1 MIFELL
7 HPSRR
12 PQRGDVLKRGQEN
25 ENNFKKVK
33 VHSTKIRRTWRGNK
47 LSIVD
52 NKKTWQQARWERR
65 SLMRFWLSGRSWVS
79 CAVILFFGRNRKLAI
94 ESELCTRTCL
104 QEGLSFIFEK
114 RYTNQ
119 RTGCDWYRIKWQCKN
134 YANWDETCFFE
145 SLNDRFE
152 NRKCLLQVIL
162 IFLLGNVVY

>member
-52 NKKTWQQARWERR
+52 NKKKTLQQARWERR

-94 ESELCTRTCL
+94 EANFVPGPVCSRGYLSSLRKDTRINELAAFGI
-104 QEGLSFIFEK
+104 GLSGNAKIMQIGTK
-114 RYTNQ
+114 RV
-119 RTGCDWYRIKWQCKN
+119 
-134 YANWDETCFFE
+134 
-145 SLNDRFE
+145 
-152 NRKCLLQVIL
+152 LLKV
-162 IFLLGNVVY
+162 